1 MTEDT
6 FLVVEGPD
14 REVRV
19 VETQTIWTEDDGYAK
34 FTKDVCLTIWRQAG
48 LIGDDGYA
56 KVVTDGAF
64 GDYNGP
70 SYEFADEL
78 VDYWE
83 EKFLAQWAAFE
94 ASDSDADS
102 VEQYGHHF
110 SEEAYQKHDGW
121 YEQGWVVLGK
131 YAPPARH
138 GEPGSGVEVAA

>member
-1 MTEDT
+1 MSEDT

-19 VETQTIWTEDDGYAK
+19 VTTQTIWSEAEG
-34 FTKDVCLTIWRQAG
+34 FTPFTRDVCLTLWRQAG

-56 KVVTDGAF
+56 KVVTDGSF
-64 GDYNGP
+64 GDYNVP

-78 VDYWE
+78 ADYWE

-102 VEQYGHHF
+102 VEQYGHHY
-110 SEEAYQKHDGW
+110 SEEAFQRHDEW
-121 YEQGWVVLGK
+121 YERGWRVLDK

-138 GEPGSGVEVAA
+138 GVPGSGVEVMA